1 MVEVLDEIRRLES
14 RAIAL
19 LKLGADVAGKRAD
32 EEAAKAEYKALKDG
46 LASRLKEV
54 ERRPPPGAE
63 DWVVSTFTAA
73 LRAAHIGM
81 RAPTNTNPR
90 SSSWRTS
97 VNELADELSYYAG
110 TLAKGLGI

>member
-1 MVEVLDEIRRLES
+1 MRELLEELRRLED
-14 RAIAL
+14 RANAL
-19 LKLGADVAGKRAD
+19 LKLGADVAGNPAD
-32 EEAAKAEYKALKDG
+32 EEGAKAEYKALKDG

-81 RAPTNTNPR
+81 RAPTNTSPR
-90 SSSWRTS
+90 NSSWRSS
-97 VNELADELSYYAG
+97 VHELADELSYYTA
-110 TLAKGLGI
+110 TLAEGLGA

>member
-1 MVEVLDEIRRLES
+1 MSEILDEIRRLEG
-14 RAIAL
+14 RANAL
-19 LKLGADVAGKRAD
+19 LKLGADVAANRVDD
-32 EEAAKAEYKALKDG
+32 EGARAEYKSLKDG

-81 RAPTNTNPR
+81 RAPTNTSPKNSNWR
-90 SSSWRTS
+90 SS
-97 VNELADELSYYAG
+97 VQELADELSYYAA
-110 TLAKGLGI
+110 TLAKGLGT